1 MKFKSSL
8 VVSMILAV
16 LAGAGATAQKT
27 VDAVL
32 NGTGLWLGS
41 DPRERA
47 GTLIE
52 GEALARLSWQAD
64 APAFPGDRPGS
75 LTALYDARLAPGR
88 FGVPLAEIW
97 DQDDTF
103 TAAAVFVIEPEG
115 FRADPNGFFE
125 ISWGLWN
132 TAQTGMNRTGD
143 FSDFATDSFELLE
156 FAWFPNVSDLF
167 GGPFLSPALFGEA
180 DEASPLFPF
189 LGGFANFAFGS
200 EAATLPLGEPLMA
213 VLEHRPE
220 ADAVV
225 VSVHRVIQG
234 GRVVPIPGAVSVI
247 DLTTLPRR
255 MYSFDALGLTLWQ
268 DGFSGEPSS
277 LYARVTFH
285 RLVAVPG
292 RVERLES
299 LLHLPPAARP

>member
-1 MKFKSSL
+1 MKFKGFL
-8 VVSMILAV
+8 IAGLMLAV
-16 LAGAGATAQKT
+16 LAGAGVQAQETAA
-27 VDAVL
+27 AVL
-32 NGTGLWLGS
+32 KGTSLRLGS
-41 DPRERA
+41 DPRDRA
-47 GTLIE
+47 DILIE
-52 GEALARLSWQAD
+52 GEALARLSWQRD
-64 APAFPGDRPGS
+64 RPAFPGDRPGS

-103 TAAAVFVIEPEG
+103 TAAAIFVIEPDG
-115 FRADPNGFFE
+115 FRADPNGFFA

-132 TAQTGMNRTGD
+132 TTQTGMNRTGD
-143 FSDFATDSFELLE
+143 FSDFAADSFELLE
-156 FAWFPNVSDLF
+156 FAWFPNVSDFF

-200 EAATLPLGEPLMA
+200 EEATLPLGEPLMA

-220 ADAVV
+220 VDAVV
-225 VSVHRVIQG
+225 VSVHRVVNG

-247 DLTTLPRR
+247 DLTTLPHRA
-255 MYSFDALGLTLWQ
+255 YSFDALGLTLWQ

-277 LYARVTFH
+277 LHARVTFH
-285 RLVAVPG
+285 RLAAVPG
-292 RVERLES
+292 RVDRLES
-299 LLHLPPAARP
+299 LLHLPPGKRR